1 MSTLTAPAPLPH
13 ATSAA
18 LFTQV
23 YAEATLYDA
32 WRRIEAKGAHGGVDH
47 VSVAEFRQRLQQN
60 LTRLSTDLQS
70 SQYIPEPFQKISIP
84 KLNKPGE
91 TRPLQMPTVRD
102 KIAQEAVRS
111 VIAPILERTFIDC
124 SYAYRPGKGP
134 QKALRRVEHYLALH
148 KSWVAVADI
157 DRFFDTMDQAL
168 TVQAV
173 EKHIASPE
181 ILRLL
186 ALWMQMGALDTR
198 GRWVDPLN
206 GVAQGSVLSPLL
218 SNVYLTPFDAHL
230 TQQGHALVRYADNFV
245 LLGTSAEEVQQ
256 ALQEASRF
264 LEQPLKLRLNDDP
277 HPITSLDAG
286 FVFLGIYFRA
296 QVRRIAESKVRQIQ
310 AEIRQLWQRH
320 ARLPLP
326 RLLDKLNESILGWK
340 RYYGQVHPVEQFQAL
355 DGFIA
360 EGLARALAG
369 RLGNG
374 SLPRNTDLARLLSQL
389 TFLCDVTV
397 PWKNAA
403 LGRIMRRVKELRAPQ
418 QGGQPSQVPST
429 PVRLPP
435 VPAATA
441 PPSESQAPASR
452 EGAAAAPPAEP
463 AQTPRAV
470 GQVVQQQKR
479 RYLRQAVQGSELI
492 ITEPGVF
499 LGKTSSRVVVKKQRR
514 VIVEIPLRQL
524 RHVIIT
530 TSAVTL
536 SAAVITLCAREQVPI
551 DFLAPRG
558 DPLAR
563 LSTPQEAL
571 GTTGLRQLQ
580 AVHDGSGLRL
590 AQTFVYGKLKNQL
603 NLVKYYHK
611 YRKRVDADFATAFD
625 EVEHKF
631 DALLTELQ
639 AFAPVGEYETIR
651 HRLFA
656 FEGHGATLYWQMI
669 RLLLADDVAFPG
681 RERQGATDLVN
692 SLLNYGYGMLY
703 PRMYQALVLAGLHPG
718 ISFLHSFQDGKP
730 TLTFDFIEEFRVQAV
745 DRVVFGMITKGEA
758 LALDAQTGH
767 LTKETVRKLVQNILE
782 RLATPIR
789 HRGHEKSLQEIIQAQ
804 AKLLAEHLHGK
815 ARYRPYIGRW

>member
-1 MSTLTAPAPLPH
+1 MSTLTVPVQPPH
-13 ATSAA
+13 TTASD
-18 LFTQV
+18 LFAQV
-23 YAEATLYDA
+23 CAEATLYDA
-32 WRRIEAKGAHGGVDH
+32 WRRIEAKGAQGGVDH
-47 VSVAEFRQRLQQN
+47 VSVAGFRQRLHQN
-60 LTRLSTDLQS
+60 LTRLGADLRS
-70 SQYIPEPFQKISIP
+70 SRYVPEPFHKIAIP

-111 VIAPILERTFIDC
+111 VIAPILERTFVDC

-157 DRFFDTMDQAL
+157 DRFFDTMDQSL
-168 TVQAV
+168 TLQRV
-173 EKHIASPE
+173 EKHIVSPE

-198 GRWVDPLN
+198 GRWVDPLS

-218 SNVYLTPFDAHL
+218 SNVYLTPFDAHV
-230 TQQGHALVRYADNFV
+230 TQQGYALVRYADNII
-245 LLGTSAEEVQQ
+245 LLGASADEVHQ

-264 LEQPLKLRLNDDP
+264 LEQELKLRLNDEP
-277 HPITSLDAG
+277 HPVASLEAG
-286 FVFLGIYFRA
+286 FVFLGIFFRS
-296 QVRRIAESKVRQIQ
+296 QVRRIGDGKIEQMQ

-320 ARLPLP
+320 ARLPAP

-340 RYYGQVHPVEQFQAL
+340 RYYGTVQPLEQFQAL

-369 RLGNG
+369 RLNHGAIP
-374 SLPRNTDLARLLSQL
+374 SNTDLTSLLRKL
-389 TFLCDVTV
+389 TFLCDVSE

-403 LGRIMRRVKELRAPQ
+403 LGRIMRRVKELRVPQ
-418 QGGQPSQVPST
+418 QAGQVPQTPSA

-435 VPAATA
+435 VPAAAALQTE
-441 PPSESQAPASR
+441 PQAPLLPENSAPTP
-452 EGAAAAPPAEP
+452 AAAA
-463 AQTPRAV
+463 AQPPRAV
-470 GQVVQQQKR
+470 GQVVKQQKR

-499 LGKTSSRVVVKKQRR
+499 LGKTSSRLVVKKQRR
-514 VIVEIPLRQL
+514 VIAEIPLRQL

-536 SAAVITLCAREQVPI
+536 SAAVITLCARAQVPI
-551 DFLAPRG
+551 DLLSPRG

-563 LSTPQEAL
+563 LYTPQDAL

-590 AQTFVYGKLKNQL
+590 AQTFVYGKLKNQF
-603 NLVKYYHK
+603 NLMKYYHK

-631 DALLTELQ
+631 EALLTELRV
-639 AFAPVGEYETIR
+639 FAPVGDYETIR

-669 RLLLADDVAFPG
+669 RLLLEDDVTFPG

-730 TLTFDFIEEFRVQAV
+730 TLTYDFIEEFRAQAV

-767 LTKETVRKLVQNILE
+767 LAKETVRKLVQNILE

-789 HRGHEKSLQEIIQAQ
+789 HRGHEQSLQEIIQTQ
-804 AKLLAEHLHGK
+804 AKRLAEHLHGK